1 MESVIGVVA
10 RFAMYA
16 LFQFVLYWPGWLVL
30 KIVTLGRYPASPMRR
45 EAWYEFE
52 LVAAVGMLAIAG
64 IAMAIAALA

>member
-10 RFAMYA
+10 RFAMYV

-45 EAWYEFE
+45 DAWYEFE
-52 LVAAVGMLAIAG
+52 LVAVVGMLAIVG
-64 IAMAIAALA
+64 IGITVAALT

>member
-45 EAWYEFE
+45 DAWYEFE
-52 LVAAVGMLAIAG
+52 LVAVAGMLAIVG
-64 IAMAIAALA
+64 IGITVAALT